1 MRAADFIGRF
11 LAWWGEE
18 LASCVPGAL
27 RRAFTPAAPRLVLS
41 FSDDRLDIIYER
53 RRDSARSMLSLSR
66 SDDLSARLRDYIERF
81 GPRRGKVPIGLRIP
95 LTWCLTRQ
103 LEIPYA
109 ARSNASGILL
119 NDLQR
124 ATPFRN
130 GQALSAVYLGER
142 SQDGARITAHQVV
155 VTRDRLAP
163 LLEVA
168 ESAGLDVSFADA
180 FSEDARR
187 PLPID
192 LLAAPSESSKTSGQ
206 AWRWPAVFV
215 LAVLAG
221 AGLVGYAALDRQ
233 TQALARLEAMT
244 EEVKTKA
251 LAVRKQMD
259 LLESER
265 AKHLALDQRKT
276 LAPGVLGTWSELT
289 RILPDTAWLET
300 IRIDG
305 DTVEITGYALSAA
318 ELVSLIEQSA
328 MFKDAG
334 LSSPVTQD
342 DRVGAE
348 RFGVRLRFEETA
360 SGDGTSVADG
370 ASP

>member
-1 MRAADFIGRF
+1 MRTADLIGRF
-11 LAWWGEE
+11 LTWWGEE

-27 RRAFTPAAPRLVLS
+27 RRAFAPAAPRLALS
-41 FSDDRLDIIYER
+41 FTDDRLDIIYER
-53 RRDSARSMLSLSR
+53 RRDSARAMLSLPR
-66 SDDLSARLRDYIERF
+66 SDDISARLRDYVGKF
-81 GPRRGKVPIGLRIP
+81 GPRRGTPVGLRIP
-95 LTWCLTRQ
+95 LAWCLTRQ

-109 ARSNASGILL
+109 ARANASGILL

-124 ATPFRN
+124 ATPFRS
-130 GQALSAVYLGER
+130 GQALSAVYLGKR
-142 SQDGARITAHQVV
+142 SLDGARITAHQVV
-155 VTRDRLAP
+155 VTQDRLAP
-163 LLEVA
+163 LLQAV

-180 FSEDARR
+180 YGEDARR

-192 LLAAPSESSKTSGQ
+192 LMAAPADSSKSSGG

-221 AGLVGYAALDRQ
+221 AAIVGYAALDRQ
-233 TQALARLEAMT
+233 AQALARLETMT

-265 AKHLALDQRKT
+265 AKHLALEQRKT

-289 RILPDTAWLET
+289 RLLPDTAWLET

-318 ELVSLIEQSA
+318 ELVSLIEQSGL
-328 MFKDAG
+328 FKDAG
-334 LSSPVTQD
+334 LSSPVTRD
-342 DRVGAE
+342 DRLGAE
-348 RFGVRLRFEETA
+348 RFGVRLRFEEPA
-360 SGDGTSVADG
+360 SSDATSVAEE
-370 ASP
+370 ATP

>member
-1 MRAADFIGRF
+1 MRAAELIGRF

-18 LASCVPGAL
+18 LASCVPGVL
-27 RRAFTPAAPRLVLS
+27 RQVFVPAAPRMALS
-41 FSDDRLDIIYER
+41 FSDDRLDIIYQR
-53 RRDSARSMLSLSR
+53 RRDSARSMLSLPR
-66 SDDLSARLRDYIERF
+66 SEDLSSRLRDYFERF

-95 LTWCLTRQ
+95 LAWCLTRQ

-109 ARSNASGILL
+109 ARANASGILL

-130 GQALSAVYLGER
+130 GQALSAVYLGKR
-142 SQDGARITAHQVV
+142 SQDGARIVAHQVV

-163 LLEVA
+163 LLQAV

-180 FSEDARR
+180 YGEDARR
-187 PLPID
+187 PVPID
-192 LLAAPSESSKTSGQ
+192 LLAAPADSAKNSGR

-233 TQALARLEAMT
+233 AQALARLEAIT

-265 AKHLALDQRKT
+265 AKHLALEQRKM

-289 RILPDTAWLET
+289 RLLPDTAWLEL
-300 IRIDG
+300 IRMDG
-305 DTVEITGYALSAA
+305 DTVEITGYAQSAA
-318 ELVSLIEQSA
+318 VLVSLIEQSGL
-328 MFKDAG
+328 FRDAG
-334 LSSPVTQD
+334 LSSPVTRD

-360 SGDGTSVADG
+360 SSDAASVAEG
-370 ASP
+370 ATP